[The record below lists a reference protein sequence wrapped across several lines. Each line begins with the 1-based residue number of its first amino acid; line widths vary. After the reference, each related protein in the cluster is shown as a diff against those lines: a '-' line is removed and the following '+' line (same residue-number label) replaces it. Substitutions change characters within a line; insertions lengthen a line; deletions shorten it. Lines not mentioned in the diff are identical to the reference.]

1 MVTIMYSHQNQS
13 TEASQQDSLEGIH
26 ILLVE
31 DEPDIADLLSFVL
44 QTAGATVRGCSSAET
59 ALSLLESFRPD
70 LLISNIQLLS
80 HDGNWLIQQVR
91 NHPRPELRHLPAL
104 GVTSYHREVSADRAL
119 ASGFNCFLS
128 KLDSPSTL
136 VEVISNL
143 VMSSQGD

>member
-1 MVTIMYSHQNQS
+1 MYSQQNQS
-13 TEASQQDSLEGIH
+13 TEANPQDLLEGIH

-31 DEPDIADLLSFVL
+31 DEPDVADLLLFIL
-44 QTAGATVRGCSSAET
+44 QSAGATVRRCSSAET
-59 ALSLLESFRPD
+59 ALSLLESFRPN

-91 NHPRPELRHLPAL
+91 NHPCPELRHLPAL

-119 ASGFNCFLS
+119 ASGFDYFLS
-128 KLDSPSTL
+128 KLESPNTL

-143 VMSSQGD
+143 VMSSRSD